1 MSDLQHALSKK
12 CFIIAEVGINHN
24 GSMEIAK
31 KLIDMAI
38 KADCDAVKFQK
49 RTINV
54 VYSEEIL
61 NSYRESPWGNTQR
74 DQKQGLEFE
83 KKEYDEIDE
92 YCKSKNIEW
101 FSSAWDLESLKFLD
115 QYNLKNHK
123 IASAMIT
130 HKQFLLEVAKRK
142 VHTFISTGMTKT
154 SDIDYAV
161 NLFQEKNC
169 DFTLMHTVSTYPCK
183 EDELSLINIL
193 KLKEK
198 YNCKVGYSG
207 HEVSPVPS
215 IIAASLGSEAIER
228 HITLDRSMY
237 GSDQAASLE
246 WGGLKLM
253 VDYIRKIPLV
263 FGKDTRTT
271 ILPSEK
277 EIAKKLRYWEQ

>member
-1 MSDLQHALSKK
+1 MTISKNI
-12 CFIIAEVGINHN
+12 FLIAEIGINHN
-24 GSMEIAK
+24 GDISLAK
-31 KLIDMAI
+31 KLINEAS
-38 KADCDAVKFQK
+38 KAGFDAVKFQK
-49 RTINV
+49 RTIEK
-54 VYSEEIL
+54 VYSEEFL
-61 NSYRESPWGNTQR
+61 LSKRESPWGNTQE
-74 DQKQGLEFE
+74 DQKRGLEFN
-83 KKEYDEIDE
+83 KNQYDEIDE

-101 FSSAWDLESLKFLD
+101 FASAWDVESLKFLD

-130 HKQFLLEVAKRK
+130 HKKFLMEVAKRK

-161 NLFQEKNC
+161 NLFQENNC

-183 EDELSLINIL
+183 ENELSLINIL

-215 IIAASLGSEAIER
+215 IIAASIGSEVIER

-263 FGKDTRTT
+263 FGKDIRTT

-277 EIAKKLRYWEQ
+277 EIAKKLRYWE